1 MVTLSKQPLYWFDD
15 IIPLNWVILA
25 ALKQNKMKTLYKFVV
40 LFFRRNLV
48 LWIVRILPTVF
59 MAIFHLLEGMTEIL
73 GVFFL
78 SLIAKENTKT

>member
-25 ALKQNKMKTLYKFVV
+25 SLKQNKMKTLFKFV
-40 LFFRRNLV
+40 LFFRRYLV

-59 MAIFHLLEGMTEIL
+59 LAIFHLLEAMTEIL
-73 GVFFL
+73 GVFF
-78 SLIAKENTKT
+78 SLIANENTKT